1 MRVSEIMVQ
10 PVVVARENATLEEV
24 ARTMVEH
31 RIGCLPI
38 VDARGRMAG
47 VITVGD
53 FAAKER
59 GVPFSLVRAPQLL
72 GQWLGQADADRIYAQ
87 SRRLSASEIMTP
99 HGITVTE
106 DATLEDVLRQMLRHD
121 INHVPVL
128 RDGIPV
134 GMVARHDLLRLML
147 CSVAEITQPC
157 PEDRDIAELAAETTG
172 PR

>member
-1 MRVSEIMVQ
+1 MVK
-10 PVVVARENATLEEV
+10 PVVVAREAATLEEV

-38 VDARGRMAG
+38 VDSRGRMSG
-47 VITVGD
+47 VITEGD
-53 FAAKER
+53 FAAKES

-72 GQWLGQADADRIYAQ
+72 GQWLGKADADRIYAR
-87 SRRLSASEIMTP
+87 SRQLSAREIMTP

-106 DATLEDVLRQMLRHD
+106 NAALDDVLERMLRHQ

-147 CSVAEITQPC
+147 CSVAGITRPC
-157 PEDRDIAELAAETTG
+157 PEGGDIDVVSSETAARVVG
-172 PR
+172 